1 MKGLSHRRCIGGSSP
16 IISSL
21 GGVGPAGYAEGR
33 NVSIEFRSAD
43 GRPERFP
50 ELMSELV
57 RLGVDV
63 ILHVGP
69 EASLRAAQEATT
81 AVPIARWPSSRSAP
95 RRHLSAQGAVGTVA
109 GPWSARAAVC
119 SPARFLLH
127 LHDAV
132 QPIRKRTPWQEP
144 ASRPEMQNAP
154 RSAEASTTTTS
165 SPGAC

>member
-21 GGVGPAGYAEGR
+21 GGVRPAGYAEGR

-95 RRHLSAQGAVGTVA
+95 RRHLSAQGAGHCGRALVGEGRGLLPSTISITLA
-109 GPWSARAAVC
+109 RRGAAHQEANTLARASEQAG
-119 SPARFLLH
+119 
-127 LHDAV
+127 DAERAKV
-132 QPIRKRTPWQEP
+132 
-144 ASRPEMQNAP
+144 
-154 RSAEASTTTTS
+154 
-165 SPGAC
+165 G